1 LDAVSTLQWKKWI
14 DGRPEEKGDYILA
27 NKHGALV
34 FTLRYRRSTDWPY
47 SYRYTMSNGKMAYI
61 LCGEDW
67 FSETA
72 LQECYWAKFELPKE
86 LTNG

>member
-1 LDAVSTLQWKKWI
+1 
-14 DGRPEEKGDYILA
+14 
-27 NKHGALV
+27 
-34 FTLRYRRSTDWPY
+34 
-47 SYRYTMSNGKMAYI
+47 MSNGKMAYI